1 MIEVQRETQAAT
13 PDDAALERWAAAA
26 LSDAQREVVLR
37 FVDEGESRTL
47 NRDYRG
53 RDKPTNVLSFAFDP
67 PAGFEDAHLGDLVI
81 CTEVVERE
89 AREQGKSPEA
99 HYAHMVVH
107 GLLHLQGYDH
117 EEPNE
122 AQRMESLEIEILRRL
137 GYDNPYEGDAEG

>member
-1 MIEVQRETQAAT
+1 MPLTAPQGPVQTIDRHAVAADW
-13 PDDAALERWAAAA
+13 PSIKARGKKFGC
-26 LSDAQREVVLR
+26 S
-37 FVDEGESRTL
+37 
-47 NRDYRG
+47 NRG
-53 RDKPTNVLSFAFDP
+53 RDKPTNVLSFTFEP
-67 PAGFEDAHLGDLVI
+67 PPGFEDPHLGDLVI

-89 AREQGKSPEA
+89 AREQGKTPEA

-117 EEPNE
+117 EEADE

>member
-1 MIEVQRETQAAT
+1 MIEVQRETQGAT
-13 PDDAALERWAAAA
+13 PDDAALERWVAAA

-37 FVDEGESRTL
+37 FVDAQESRML

-53 RDKPTNVLSFAFDP
+53 KDRPTNVLSFTIEPPPGLDDP
-67 PAGFEDAHLGDLVI
+67 HLGDLVI

-89 AREQGKSPEA
+89 AREQSKTSEA

-117 EEPNE
+117 EEAEE
-122 AQRMESLEIEILRRL
+122 AQRMESLEIEILCRL
-137 GYDNPYEGDAEG
+137 GYDNPYD

>member
-1 MIEVQRETQAAT
+1 MIEVQRETRAET
-13 PDDAALERWAAAA
+13 PDDAALGRWVAAA

-37 FVDEGESRTL
+37 FVDAQESRML

-53 RDKPTNVLSFAFDP
+53 KDRPTNVLSFTFEPPPGLDDP
-67 PAGFEDAHLGDLVI
+67 HLGDLVI

-89 AREQGKSPEA
+89 AREQGKTPEA

-117 EEPNE
+117 EEAEE
-122 AQRMESLEIEILRRL
+122 AQRMEALEIEILCRL
-137 GYDNPYEGDAEG
+137 GYDNPYD

>member
-37 FVDEGESRTL
+37 FVDAEESQAL

-53 RDKPTNVLSFAFDP
+53 RDKPTNVLSFTFEP
-67 PAGFEDAHLGDLVI
+67 PPGFEDPHLGDLVI

-89 AREQGKSPEA
+89 AREQGKTPEA

-117 EEPNE
+117 EEADE
-122 AQRMESLEIEILRRL
+122 ARRMESLEIEILRQL